1 MLENKNFDV
10 DFNVL
15 GTVISAFT
23 PLHEKYKWGTN
34 LPYMLAGANSFPQ
47 KEVMSMVTNRVY
59 SFNSIVRSLE
69 NRKAN
74 IKDNA
79 KFPVIE
85 DKHYDMVIVI
95 GGGSMAVEH
104 LHGIKVFVEQNK
116 DSIALVFATCRNAGY
131 YRDID
136 VDKYYCLVGN
146 EIKRLKDKVGTLLK
160 NDKCIL
166 PPYPRVLGTD
176 VFDEYANNTLELK
189 QILFTDKYAEYKD
202 DQQLRDICKPIWDK
216 IK

>member
-1 MLENKNFDV
+1 M
-10 DFNVL
+10 
-15 GTVISAFT
+15 
-23 PLHEKYKWGTN
+23 
-34 LPYMLAGANSFPQ
+34 
-47 KEVMSMVTNRVY
+47 
-59 SFNSIVRSLE
+59 E

-85 DKHYDMVIVI
+85 DKHYEMVIVI

-116 DSIALVFATCRNAGY
+116 GSIALVFATCRNAGY

-176 VFDEYANNTLELK
+176 VFDEYANNTFELK
-189 QILFTDKYAEYKD
+189 QIRFTDKYAD
-202 DQQLRDICKPIWDK
+202 SCTTVALQTALNMGQDIYIVGYDGYPDGYLSEKERELTMENREIFCSAEKYIGHKLVSLTPTLYNELK
-216 IK
+216 SESLYQYIK